1 MIALRRVL
9 VPTDFGGPS
18 STALLYGRALCDAFG
33 AALHVLHVVED
44 PFVVGAA
51 VHGYLAAVPDLRER
65 ALTEGQRRLDEAV
78 PEEERRAAGLE
89 TVVRMGR
96 PCEEILRYAGDK
108 DVDLVVMGTHG
119 RTGVAHLLLGS
130 VAERVV
136 RTAPC
141 PVLTVRHPEHEFV
154 QP

>member
-1 MIALRRVL
+1 VIALRRIL
-9 VPTDFGGPS
+9 VPTDFGEPS
-18 STALLYGRALCDAFG
+18 TKALLYGRALCSAFG
-33 AALHVLHVVED
+33 ATLHVLHVVED

-65 ALTEGQRRLDEAV
+65 ALADGQRRLDEAL
-78 PEEERRAAGLE
+78 PEEERRAAGMDSAI
-89 TVVRMGR
+89 RMGH

-108 DVDLVVMGTHG
+108 DIDLVVMGTHG
-119 RTGVAHLLLGS
+119 RSGVAHLLLGS

-154 QP
+154 RP